1 VKRIFVP
8 TASGS
13 DWQQLLAKPVTHWK
27 QGASAMTAAAAW
39 EAADGALPPE
49 ITRILESSRE
59 PLLMGQ
65 QLLAALPEWQVPLPG
80 GITTS
85 NTDVLAICRNE
96 RGLCI
101 IGVEAKVLE
110 DFGPLVSSKRAE
122 ASSGQGE
129 RLAYL
134 HSLLRVDRFDDSI
147 RYQLLH
153 RTASALLTARDF
165 HAAAAVM
172 LVQAFDTPVARRA
185 DFEAFRMAMGAR
197 EVAPLIYKVD
207 SFTGPALYLAWCDG
221 DSRFRD
227 VALPS
232 AHQFMV
238 ETTGTST

>member
-1 VKRIFVP
+1 
-8 TASGS
+8 
-13 DWQQLLAKPVTHWK
+13 
-27 QGASAMTAAAAW
+27 MTAAAAW

-59 PLLMGQ
+59 PSLLGQ

-96 RGLCI
+96 LGLCI

-110 DFGPLVSSKRAE
+110 DFGPLVSSKRSE

-134 HSLLRVDRFDDSI
+134 HSLLGVDRFDDSI

-153 RTASALLTARDF
+153 RTASALLTAREF

-172 LVQAFDTPVARRA
+172 LVQAFDTPAARRA
-185 DFEAFRMAMGAR
+185 DFEAFRVAMGAR

-207 SFTGPALYLAWCDG
+207 SFSGPALYLAWCDG

-232 AHQFMV
+232 APQFMV
-238 ETTGTST
+238 ETIGTSS